1 MNMKYDVLTIG
12 HISLDF
18 NIDYLD
24 NQIVE
29 VGGAVIYSS
38 AAAYALGHKV
48 GAVTKLAQK
57 DSERLS
63 ALVIPK
69 EDIFC
74 SDSEFSTSIRNKY
87 FTADKERRA
96 CTCISQA
103 DPFDIKDIP
112 QVDAEIYHFAG
123 LIYGDFDGKLIKELA
138 KKGKVAV
145 DVQATLRHQDRN
157 DGGRMYFEDW
167 AEKKELLPYIDFL
180 KTDAAEAEILT
191 GCSDR
196 KQAAKMLYDWGA
208 KEICITHNTEVLAY
222 DGKNYYTCPIKA
234 RNLSG
239 RSGRGDTTFASYIT
253 ERLHNDIA
261 TSLLWATAT
270 VSLKM
275 EKPGALQVDRSAI
288 EDYINQFYVEELN
301 AIR

>member
-1 MNMKYDVLTIG
+1 MKYDVLTIG

-29 VGGAVIYSS
+29 IGGAVIYSS
-38 AAAYALGHKV
+38 ASAYALGHRV
-48 GAVTKLAQK
+48 GAVTKIAPK
-57 DSERLS
+57 DKERLS

-69 EDIFC
+69 EDIFVA
-74 SDSEFSTSIRNKY
+74 DSEFSTSIRNKY

-103 DPFDIKDIP
+103 DPFCVRDIP
-112 QVDAEIYHFAG
+112 DVDAEIYHFAG
-123 LIYGDFDGKLIKELA
+123 LIYGDFDGELIKTLS
-138 KKGKVAV
+138 KRGKIAV

-167 AEKKELLPYIDFL
+167 SEKKDLLPYIDFL

-196 KQAAKMLYDWGA
+196 REAAKMLYEWGA
-208 KEICITHNTEVLAY
+208 NEICITHNTEVLAY
-222 DGKNYYTCPIKA
+222 DGKNFYTCPIKA

-239 RSGRGDTTFASYIT
+239 RSGRGDTTFAAYIT
-253 ERLHNDIA
+253 ERLHNNIA

-275 EKPGALQVDRSAI
+275 ENPGALKVKRSVIA
-288 EDYINQFYVEELN
+288 DYINEFYKEEVD

>member
-1 MNMKYDVLTIG
+1 MKYDVLTIG

-253 ERLHNDIA
+253 ERLHNDIP

-288 EDYINQFYVEELN
+288 EDYINKFYVEELN

>member
-1 MNMKYDVLTIG
+1 MKYDVLTIG
-12 HISLDF
+12 HISLDY

-24 NQIVE
+24 NQIIE
-29 VGGAVIYSS
+29 IGGAVIYSS

-48 GAVTKLAQK
+48 GAVTKLAKK
-57 DSERLS
+57 DDDRLK

-74 SDSEFSTSIRNKY
+74 TDSECSTSIRNKY
-87 FTADKERRA
+87 FTADKERRS

-103 DPFDIKDIP
+103 DPFTINDIP
-112 QVDAEIYHFAG
+112 NVDSKIYHFAG
-123 LIYGDFDGKLIKELA
+123 LIFGDFDGELIKSLS
-138 KKGKVAV
+138 KRGKVAV

-157 DGGRMYFEDW
+157 DSGRMYFEDW

-196 KQAAKMLYDWGA
+196 KEAAKMLYEWGA

-222 DGKNYYTCPIKA
+222 DGKDFYTCPIKA

-239 RSGRGDTTFASYIT
+239 RSGRGDTTFAAYIT
-253 ERLHNDIA
+253 ERLSNDIP

-275 EKPGALQVDRSAI
+275 EKPGALQVKRDAI
-288 EDYINQFYVEELN
+288 QEYINEFYKGECDEN
-301 AIR
+301 R

>member
-1 MNMKYDVLTIG
+1 MKYDVLTIG

-38 AAAYALGHKV
+38 AAAFALGHKV

-253 ERLHNDIA
+253 ERLHNDIP

>member
-1 MNMKYDVLTIG
+1 MKYDVLTIG
-12 HISLDF
+12 HISLDY
-18 NIDYLD
+18 NVDYLD
-24 NQIVE
+24 NQIIE
-29 VGGAVIYSS
+29 IGGAVIYSS

-48 GAVTKLAQK
+48 GAVTKLAPADK
-57 DSERLS
+57 DRLS

-69 EDIFC
+69 EDIFFIE
-74 SDSEFSTSIRNKY
+74 SEKSTSIHNKY

-96 CTCISQA
+96 CTCRSQA
-103 DPFDIKDIP
+103 DAFKLSDIP
-112 QVDAEIYHFAG
+112 DVDAEIYHFAG
-123 LIYGDFDGKLIKELA
+123 LIYGDFDGELIKALA

-145 DVQATLRHQDRN
+145 DVQATLRHQDAN

-167 AEKKELLPYIDFL
+167 ADKKELLPYIDFL

-191 GCSDR
+191 GEKDR
-196 KQAAKMLYDWGA
+196 KKAAKMLYDWGA

-253 ERLHNDIA
+253 ERLTKDIP

-275 EKPGALQVDRSAI
+275 EKPGALQVERKDI
-288 EDYINQFYVEELN
+288 EEYINTFFKEELDEL
-301 AIR
+301 R

>member
-1 MNMKYDVLTIG
+1 MKYDVLTIG
-12 HISLDF
+12 HISLDY

-24 NQIVE
+24 NQIIE
-29 VGGAVIYSS
+29 IGGAVIYSS

-48 GAVTKLAQK
+48 GAVTKLAEE
-57 DSERLS
+57 DRERLS
-63 ALVIPK
+63 ALVIPN
-69 EDIFC
+69 EDIFFTA
-74 SDSEFSTSIRNKY
+74 SKKSTSIRNKY

-103 DPFDIKDIP
+103 DSFTIEDIP
-112 QVDAEIYHFAG
+112 KVDAEIYHFAG
-123 LIYGDFDGKLIKELA
+123 LIFGDFDGKLIKELS
-138 KKGKVAV
+138 KRGKIAV
-145 DVQATLRHQDRN
+145 DVQATLRHQDPS

-191 GCSDR
+191 GTSDIR
-196 KQAAKMLYDWGA
+196 LAAKMLYNWGA
-208 KEICITHNTEVLAY
+208 KEVCITHNTEVLAY
-222 DGKNYYTCPIKA
+222 DGINYYTCPIKA

-253 ERLHNDIA
+253 ERLHNDVA
-261 TSLLWATAT
+261 SSLLWATAT

-275 EKPGALQVDRSAI
+275 EKPGALQVKRDSI
-288 EDYINQFYVEELN
+288 EEYINTFYKEELN
-301 AIR
+301 EIN

>member
-1 MNMKYDVLTIG
+1 MKYDVLTIG